1 MLDITTRVYSKLD
14 LLGRE
19 GARVGGGLKRG
30 NNEIYTVLVRLSHRM
45 PLQSLF
51 WSPYRVPLNFEL
63 SGVSNELVEFSCLS

>member
-30 NNEIYTVLVRLSHRM
+30 NNEIYTVLVGLSRRM
-45 PLQSLF
+45 PLQ
-51 WSPYRVPLNFEL
+51 PL
-63 SGVSNELVEFSCLS
+63 S